1 MGRKTLIRAAGTAVA
16 FVAGLMLAMGSLGGT
31 ASASGGPKDRV
42 TICHATGSSSNPYV
56 LNHPA
61 ADGDVSGH
69 DGHGDDIIP
78 PFTFRGELIEGQN
91 YSGEYLLIYNNGC
104 SAP

>member
-16 FVAGLMLAMGSLGGT
+16 FVAGLMLAMGSLGGI

-56 LNHPA
+56 MNHPA

-78 PFTFRGELIEGQN
+78 PFTYEDGG
-91 YSGEYLLIYNNGC
+91 
-104 SAP
+104 ATK